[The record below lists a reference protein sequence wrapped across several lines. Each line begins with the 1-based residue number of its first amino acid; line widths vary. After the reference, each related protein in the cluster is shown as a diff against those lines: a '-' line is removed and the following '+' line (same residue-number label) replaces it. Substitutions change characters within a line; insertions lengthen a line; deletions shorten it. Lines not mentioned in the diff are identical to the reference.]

1 MGTTKITDPMF
12 AKAIADLSA
21 NGTLFFTYKQLLYF
35 LDNRLRTRGNA
46 PLGLLLFLFV
56 FFNIWAPGFIG
67 GLLSVAVGRSILPF
81 LLVSIV
87 VNVIFILALYRAS
100 QSPKGNY
107 RSRKR
112 SARNLQIIGGIL
124 FVAGIISLVI
134 FDLFLPFV
142 AAVTLGIGAI
152 YLGIL
157 QRLNQSEIGQTL
169 VIQQD
174 FPGWVTKWQQVNGA
188 VEKMLPP
195 PREEQ
200 APAVINSD
208 VTAYSFDRLVVCDRS
223 TVAQLLIA
231 NNFHFENN
239 CAILSITGYPQSIFH
254 TAMEMLRRNPDLKVY
269 ALHDCSPSGMGLVHR
284 LRSSPQ
290 WFPDS
295 SITIIDVGLSP
306 RQVLAAPGMFIQT
319 STDSATAAR
328 QMPTEARYSLSGSEI
343 IWLEAGNFVELE
355 SFTPQRL
362 IHILNRGIAGSRE
375 LGSDT
380 DMGGLFLVG
389 DSGGYYTTESF
400 G

>member
-1 MGTTKITDPMF
+1 
-12 AKAIADLSA
+12 
-21 NGTLFFTYKQLLYF
+21 
-35 LDNRLRTRGNA
+35 
-46 PLGLLLFLFV
+46 
-56 FFNIWAPGFIG
+56 
-67 GLLSVAVGRSILPF
+67 
-81 LLVSIV
+81 
-87 VNVIFILALYRAS
+87 VNVIFILVLYRAS
-100 QSPKGNY
+100 ESTKGSY

-112 SARNLQIIGGIL
+112 SARSLQVIGGIL

-174 FPGWVTKWQQVNGA
+174 FPGWVTKWRQVNGA

-208 VTAYSFDRLVVCDRS
+208 VTAYSFDRLVVCDSS
-223 TVAQLLIA
+223 TMAQLLIA

-269 ALHDCSPSGMGLVHR
+269 ALHDCSPRGMGLVHR

-328 QMPTEARYSLSGSEI
+328 QMPAEARYSLSGSEI

-355 SFTPQRL
+355 SFTPKRL

-380 DMGGLFLVG
+380 DMGGLFLVS